1 LRRHRPVNRGTRSMK
16 FSSLPQSAASVL
28 ALLHSAGILLR
39 SEIVQALYNTDGTAT
54 STTDTGIKRLVVDGL
69 IERRTDKSYWLTDKG
84 KEMMQ
89 DYAEKKA
96 AHESAVIAPRT
107 VTLRIEHEPVA
118 PATAIA
124 VLAEQATADGEALEE
139 RFLAARAMEEVEL
152 DAAVDAAVHRLN
164 MPVITSTAARTYRR
178 LVAALDV
185 TIQDALKPI
194 TRIVEAQP

>member
-1 LRRHRPVNRGTRSMK
+1 MK